1 MDPAAIRARLL
12 CALDTMER
20 GVALGLADKL
30 KGEVGGI
37 KLGLEFVTAH
47 GPDGVAALA
56 ESGLP
61 IFLDLKFNDIPNTVA
76 GAVRAAGRMKPFMLS
91 VHALGGPAM
100 LRAAMAAAQR
110 LSNEGVKRPK
120 VVAVT
125 VLTSM
130 DEEDLVALGMGGG
143 VAEQALR
150 LAALAQECG
159 VDGVVCS
166 AREIERLRRECG
178 HDFLLVV
185 PGIRPAWSS
194 ADDQKR
200 IVTPAEAVALGA
212 DHIVVG
218 RPITRAD
225 DPAEAARRILR
236 ETVSRVPS

>member
-1 MDPAAIRARLL
+1 MAMARRLAGAVGMFKVGSQLFTSEGPQALHRLARLR
-12 CALDTMER
+12 TP
-20 GVALGLADKL
+20 V
-30 KGEVGGI
+30 
-37 KLGLEFVTAH
+37 
-47 GPDGVAALA
+47 
-56 ESGLP
+56 
-61 IFLDLKFNDIPNTVA
+61 FLDLKFHDIPNTVA
-76 GAVRAAGRMKPFMLS
+76 GAVRAAAALPGVAL
-91 VHALGGPAM
+91 VNLHALGGTAM
-100 LRAAMAAAQR
+100 MRAAAAALPAR
-110 LSNEGVKRPK
+110 RRPK
-120 VVAVT
+120 LIAVT

-130 DEEDLVALGMGGG
+130 DEEDLAALGMGGG